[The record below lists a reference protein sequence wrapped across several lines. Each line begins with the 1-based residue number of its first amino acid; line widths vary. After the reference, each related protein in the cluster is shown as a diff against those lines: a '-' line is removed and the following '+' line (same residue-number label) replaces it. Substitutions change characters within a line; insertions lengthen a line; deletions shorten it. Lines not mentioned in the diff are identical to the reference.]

1 MQIEQSKLSSDDI
14 AQMQKLID
22 GNENYR
28 IRIQVPPVH
37 PGAHAVAAECAQAQ
51 TKRSFRENVSR
62 GARSRK
68 QLASCWQSDVNDPSS
83 EKVVASIP
91 ACLLAASNFHEIVR
105 VHVDQ
110 YGHIRALWYQT
121 MATGCP
127 EGKPS
132 LPAAPV
138 QLVSL
143 PMPRI
148 PRLLLRCTHLPPGAL
163 VFLCADLAARLTA
176 PVTHRR

>member
-1 MQIEQSKLSSDDI
+1 M
-14 AQMQKLID
+14 
-22 GNENYR
+22 
-28 IRIQVPPVH
+28 
-37 PGAHAVAAECAQAQ
+37 CAGTDNAIVVR
-51 TKRSFRENVSR
+51 KRLARAR
-62 GARSRK
+62 LGARSRN
-68 QLASCWQSDVNDPSS
+68 QWASCWQSDVNDPSS

-121 MATGCP
+121 MATVCP

-143 PMPRI
+143 
-148 PRLLLRCTHLPPGAL
+148 LLRCNQLPPVARVSFVCRLG
-163 VFLCADLAARLTA
+163 CARRPALTA
-176 PVTHRR
+176 PRTDRR